1 MGFLRKMKL
10 NLLVQIVMLITV
22 VVLINTIL
30 INTLFSSIIYE
41 VLKGSMGQQALNVA
55 KLAAQNKDIIQ
66 AFEHENPSSIIQP
79 ISQQIRRLTGASYVV
94 IGNRQGI
101 RYSHHN
107 PEYIGKPMGTS
118 NEAVFRHRKAVIY
131 EGVGVSGPAIKA
143 KVPIQ
148 NKNGEI
154 IGVSSVGFLIND
166 IEKKATMYRIKISK
180 ISLLVLIIGVTG
192 AFLIAHRVKT
202 LIFGLEPEEISFL
215 FKEKEAILE
224 SIRDAIIAVNTN
236 NQIVSMNRRA
246 RELFQD
252 DSLGINSPLTNFRIK
267 EIIQEVI
274 HTKKVLTNRKIL
286 LGPNLYIIDSSPIL
300 EGHNIKG
307 VVMTVRTASEVERLT
322 NEVSKIK
329 AISDNIRAQNH
340 EYLNKL
346 NVIYGLLCLKQYGQA
361 MELISVE
368 VRERQDLM
376 TFLVESV
383 KDPLVAASLLG
394 KMNWAKERK
403 VSLEID
409 RNSNLTSL
417 PPTIDS
423 KLIVT
428 ILGNI
433 IDNAIDAA
441 QERNGLQAKVRVS
454 FTDLGPDIVFDID
467 DNGSGIPEGWEQIIF
482 SDGFTTKNGE
492 NRGLGLALVKS
503 SIDLLKGQLYIG
515 KSDLGGARFTVI
527 IPKFTEEVVKNV

>member
-1 MGFLRKMKL
+1 MKL